1 MIHFGRYAFPDY
13 DKQRIRKLGT
23 MDAMDIMGIH
33 THSLHTTTPNPQ
45 LYLAR

>member
-1 MIHFGRYAFPDY
+1 MFLYVIHFGRYAFPYY

-33 THSLHTTTPNPQ
+33 TTCPTHYNP
-45 LYLAR
+45 